1 MANKNIRSLSSRKEL
16 DDNLFENIADLSH
29 KNAPKSDFQE
39 LAKRFMIDDSVIAGT
54 ASFYDFTRESNRNKK
69 IHVCSGTA
77 CMVANTQNKLHQQLE
92 NHFDKDEIG
101 HAACVGRC
109 HTNNAF
115 MYNENTYSSS
125 NEKELESIIV
135 NKNYQENKYNI
146 SCNTTPILTSKI
158 ENIEA
163 FYQLAEV
170 YKNNPQQVI
179 HEIKISNLRG
189 RGGAGFP
196 FWFKLDA
203 VIKEPNAQKYIVCN
217 ADEGDPGAYS
227 DMYLMEHQAHKVLF
241 GMYMAGLTVGA
252 NTGVLYIRGEYPDSI
267 RIVGEAIE
275 FLKEKN
281 LIGDFKFKIIR
292 GQGSYVCG
300 EETALLS
307 SIEGLRPEVRVR
319 PPYPAQYGLF
329 GKPTVLSNVETFA
342 NIHWILE
349 NDGEAYAKLGTKQ
362 STGTKLVSLDSF
374 FNSPGMYEI
383 EMGTPLKTVFDQF
396 GNGLKSEIKAFQI
409 GGPLGG
415 IVPFDKIKDLTL
427 DFESLN
433 NNGFL
438 LGHAS
443 VVSIPKEFPMI
454 QFLEH
459 LMEFTADESCGK
471 CYPCRIGSFRG
482 MEMLQKAQHE
492 NYKIDRQLFDDLLE
506 TLEIGSLC
514 ALGGG
519 IPLPVKNALQYF
531 NEELKEYFKY
541 NLKKSLHKDTQ
552 RNTKIHKEK

>member
-1 MANKNIRSLSSRKEL
+1 MANKNIRSLSLRKEL

-29 KNAPKSDFQE
+29 KNAPASDFQE

-77 CMVANTQNKLHQQLE
+77 CMVANTQNKLHQHLE

-115 MYNENTYSSS
+115 MYNDNTYSAKDENELNSIIENKKYKENTY
-125 NEKELESIIV
+125 
-135 NKNYQENKYNI
+135 NI
-146 SCNTTPILTSKI
+146 ACNTTPILTSKI
-158 ENIEA
+158 ENVEA

-170 YKNNPQQVI
+170 FKNNPQQVI

-203 VIKEPNAQKYIVCN
+203 VIKEINTQKYIVCN

-267 RIVGEAIE
+267 RIIGEAIE
-275 FLKEKN
+275 FLKEKK

-349 NDGEAYAKLGTKQ
+349 NGGEAYEALGTEN

-374 FNSPGMYEI
+374 
-383 EMGTPLKTVFDQF
+383 
-396 GNGLKSEIKAFQI
+396 
-409 GGPLGG
+409 
-415 IVPFDKIKDLTL
+415 
-427 DFESLN
+427 
-433 NNGFL
+433 
-438 LGHAS
+438 
-443 VVSIPKEFPMI
+443 
-454 QFLEH
+454 
-459 LMEFTADESCGK
+459 
-471 CYPCRIGSFRG
+471 
-482 MEMLQKAQHE
+482 
-492 NYKIDRQLFDDLLE
+492 
-506 TLEIGSLC
+506 
-514 ALGGG
+514 
-519 IPLPVKNALQYF
+519 
-531 NEELKEYFKY
+531 
-541 NLKKSLHKDTQ
+541 
-552 RNTKIHKEK
+552 

>member
-1 MANKNIRSLSSRKEL
+1 MANKNIRSLSFRKEL

-29 KNAPKSDFQE
+29 KNATKPEFQE

-77 CMVANTQNKLHQQLE
+77 CMVANTQNKLHQHLE
-92 NHFDKDEIG
+92 NHFNKDEIG

-115 MYNENTYSSS
+115 MFNGNTYSAH
-125 NEKELESIIV
+125 NENELNSIIDS
-135 NKNYQENKYNI
+135 KKYQENIYNI
-146 SCNTTPILTSKI
+146 ACNTTPILTSKI
-158 ENIEA
+158 EDLAA
-163 FYQLAEV
+163 FYQLAEIH
-170 YKNNPQQVI
+170 KNNPKQVI
-179 HEIKISNLRG
+179 QEIKTSNLRG

-203 VIKEPNAQKYIVCN
+203 VIKETNIQKYIVCN

-267 RIVGEAIE
+267 RIIGEAIE
-275 FLKEKN
+275 FLKEKS

-319 PPYPAQYGLF
+319 PPYPAQYGLY

-349 NDGEAYAKLGTKQ
+349 NGGEAYEALGTEN

-374 FNSPGMYEI
+374 FNTPGMYEI
-383 EMGTPLKTVFDQF
+383 EMGTPLKTVFDDF

-433 NNGFL
+433 SNGFL

-443 VVSIPKEFPMI
+443 VVSIPKDFPMI

-482 MEMLQKAQHE
+482 MEMLQKAQQE

-531 NEELKEYFKY
+531 EAELKQYFTT
-541 NLKKSLHKDTQ
+541 N
-552 RNTKIHKEK
+552 

>member
-1 MANKNIRSLSSRKEL
+1 MANKNIRTLSSRKEL

-29 KNAPKSDFQE
+29 KNASKEEFQD
-39 LAKRFMIDDSVIAGT
+39 LAKRFLVDDSVIAGT

-69 IHVCSGTA
+69 VHVCSGTA
-77 CMVANTQNKLHQQLE
+77 CMVAKNQNNLIHNLE
-92 NHFDKDEIG
+92 NHFEEKDIG

-115 MYNENTYSSS
+115 MFDNKTYSAS
-125 NEKELESIIV
+125 NEKEVTRIITD
-135 NKNYQENKYNI
+135 KKHQENKYNI
-146 SCNTTPILTSKI
+146 GCNTTPILTSKI
-158 ENIEA
+158 EDIA
-163 FYQLAEV
+163 KFYSLAEQH
-170 YKNNPQQVI
+170 KENPQHIIQ
-179 HEIKISNLRG
+179 ELKTSNLRG

-203 VIKEPNAQKYIVCN
+203 VIKENNKQKYIVCN

-267 RIVGEAIE
+267 KIVGEAIE
-275 FLKEKN
+275 ELKEKN
-281 LIGDFKFKIIR
+281 LIDDFKFKIIS

-300 EETALLS
+300 EETALLN

-342 NIHWILE
+342 NIHWVLE
-349 NDGEAYAKLGTKQ
+349 NGGAAYANLGTKQ

-374 FNSPGMYEI
+374 FNAPGMYEI
-383 EMGTPLKTVFDQF
+383 EMGTPLQTIFNEF
-396 GNGLKSEIKAFQI
+396 GKGFKSEIKALQI

-415 IVPFDKIKDLTL
+415 IVPIPKITDLTL

-433 NNGFL
+433 SNGFL

-443 VVSIPKEFPMI
+443 FVSIPSDYPMI
-454 QFLEH
+454 KFLEH

-471 CYPCRIGSFRG
+471 CYPCRIGSHRG
-482 MEMLQKAQHE
+482 MEMLQKAQSE

-531 NEELKEYFKY
+531 DEELKYYFTS
-541 NLKKSLHKDTQ
+541 N
-552 RNTKIHKEK
+552 

>member
-1 MANKNIRSLSSRKEL
+1 MANKNIRSLSTRKEL

-77 CMVANTQNKLHQQLE
+77 CMVANTQNKLHQQIG

-115 MYNENTYSSS
+115 MYNDNTYSVQD
-125 NEKELESIIV
+125 EKELNSIIK

-158 ENIEA
+158 EDITA
-163 FYQLAEV
+163 FYKLAEV

-179 HEIKISNLRG
+179 QEIKKSNLRG

-203 VIKEPNAQKYIVCN
+203 VIKETNAQKYIVCN

-227 DMYLMEHQAHKVLF
+227 DMYLMEHQVHKVLF

-267 RIVGEAIE
+267 RIVGEAISA
-275 FLKEKN
+275 LKEKN

-319 PPYPAQYGLF
+319 PPYPAQYGLY

-349 NDGEAYAKLGTKQ
+349 NGGEAYAALGTEN

-374 FNSPGMYEI
+374 FNTPGMYEI
-383 EMGTPLKTVFDQF
+383 EMGTPLKTVFEEF

-443 VVSIPKEFPMI
+443 IVSIPKDFPMI

-531 NEELKEYFKY
+531 ETELKQYFTT
-541 NLKKSLHKDTQ
+541 N
-552 RNTKIHKEK
+552 

>member
-1 MANKNIRSLSSRKEL
+1 MANKNIRTLSSRKEL
-16 DDNLFENIADLSH
+16 DDNLFENIATASQKEDSKEKL
-29 KNAPKSDFQE
+29 QE
-39 LAKRFMIDDSVIAGT
+39 LSKRFMIDDSVVLGT
-54 ASFYDFTRESNRNKK
+54 STFYDFTREENKNKK
-69 IHVCSGTA
+69 VHVCSGTA
-77 CMVANTQNKLHQQLE
+77 CMVANSQNNLNKNLE
-92 NHFDKDEIG
+92 NHFTSDEIG

-115 MYNENTYSSS
+115 MYDDKTYNASTIDEVENIIR
-125 NEKELESIIV
+125 NKE
-135 NKNYQENKYNI
+135 YQENDYKVAA
-146 SCNTTPILTSKI
+146 NTTPILTSKI
-158 ENIEA
+158 DDVTA
-163 FYQLAEV
+163 FYQLAEKH
-170 YKNNPQQVI
+170 KNDSQNVIQQL
-179 HEIKISNLRG
+179 KASNLRG

-203 VIKEPNAQKYIVCN
+203 VIKETNEQKYIVCN

-227 DMYLMEHQAHKVLF
+227 DMYLMEHQPHKVLF

-267 RIVGEAIE
+267 RIVNDAIE
-275 FLKEKN
+275 EIKEKN
-281 LIGDFKFKIIR
+281 LISDFRFKIIR

-319 PPYPAQYGLF
+319 PPYPAQYGLY

-349 NDGEAYAKLGTKQ
+349 NGGDKYAALGKGA

-374 FNSPGMYEI
+374 FNTPGMFEI
-383 EMGTPLKTVFDQF
+383 EMGTPLQTIFDDF
-396 GNGLKSEIKAFQI
+396 GGGFKSEVKGLQI

-415 IVPFDKIKDLTL
+415 IVPMHKISELTL
-427 DFESLN
+427 DFESLG

-443 VVSIPKEFPMI
+443 FVSIPVEFPMVK
-454 QFLEH
+454 FLEH

-471 CYPCRIGSFRG
+471 CYPCRIGSHRG
-482 MEMLQKAQHE
+482 MEMLQKAQTSD
-492 NYKIDRQLFDDLLE
+492 YKIDKVLFDDLLE

-531 NEELKEYFKY
+531 QDELNQYFT
-541 NLKKSLHKDTQ
+541 NS
-552 RNTKIHKEK
+552 

>member
-1 MANKNIRSLSSRKEL
+1 MANKNIRTLSSRKEL
-16 DDNLFENIADLSH
+16 EDNLFENIATASQKENSKEEL
-29 KNAPKSDFQE
+29 QE
-39 LAKRFMIDDSVIAGT
+39 LSKRFMIDDSVVLGT
-54 ASFYDFTRESNRNKK
+54 STFYDFTREENKNKK
-69 IHVCSGTA
+69 VHVCSGTA
-77 CMVANTQNKLHQQLE
+77 CMVARSQSNLNQNLE
-92 NHFDKDEIG
+92 NHFNKNEIG

-115 MYNENTYSSS
+115 MFDDKTYNAST
-125 NEKELESIIV
+125 KEDIDNIIL
-135 NKNYQENKYNI
+135 KKGYQENNYNVAA
-146 SCNTTPILTSKI
+146 NTTPILISKI
-158 ENIEA
+158 ENVST
-163 FYQLAEV
+163 FYQLTE
-170 YKNNPQQVI
+170 KHKDNPQNTIQQL
-179 HEIKISNLRG
+179 KTSNLRG

-203 VIKEPNAQKYIVCN
+203 VIKENNKQKYIVCN

-241 GMYMAGLTVGA
+241 GMYIAGLTVGA
-252 NTGVLYIRGEYPDSI
+252 DTGVLYIRGEYPDSI
-267 RIVGEAIE
+267 RIVNEAIE
-275 FLKEKN
+275 EIKSKN

-319 PPYPAQYGLF
+319 PPYPAQYGLY

-342 NIHWILE
+342 NLHWILE
-349 NDGEAYAKLGTKQ
+349 NGGEAYAALGKGP

-383 EMGTPLKTVFDQF
+383 EMGTPLQTIFDEF
-396 GNGLKSEIKAFQI
+396 GGGFKSEIKGLQI

-415 IVPFDKIKDLTL
+415 IVPMHKIPELTL

-433 NNGFL
+433 TNGFL

-443 VVSIPKEFPMI
+443 FVSIPVDFPMI
-454 QFLEH
+454 KFLEH

-471 CYPCRIGSFRG
+471 CYPCRIGSHRG
-482 MEMLQKAQHE
+482 MEMLQKAQTSD
-492 NYKIDRQLFDDLLE
+492 YKINRELFDDLLE

-531 NEELKEYFKY
+531 QTELNEYFT
-541 NLKKSLHKDTQ
+541 ND
-552 RNTKIHKEK
+552 

>member
-16 DDNLFENIADLSH
+16 DDNLFENIADLSLNH
-29 KNAPKSDFQE
+29 STKEDFQN
-39 LAKRFMIDDSVIAGT
+39 LAKRFMIDDSVVFGT
-54 ASFYDFTRESNRNKK
+54 ASFYDFTREENRHKK

-77 CMVANTQNKLHQQLE
+77 CMVANSQTNLHENLG
-92 NHFDKDEIG
+92 NHFEEKEIG

-109 HTNNAF
+109 HTNSAF
-115 MYNENTYSSS
+115 MYNHKTYSASS
-125 NEKELESIIV
+125 KKELTTIISD
-135 NKNYQENKYNI
+135 KKYQENDYQI
-146 SCNTTPILTSKI
+146 GCNSTPILTSKI
-158 ENIEA
+158 EDITA
-163 FYQLAEV
+163 FYSLAEKH
-170 YKNNPQQVI
+170 KNNPQYVI
-179 HEIKISNLRG
+179 KELKTSNLRG

-203 VIKEPNAQKYIVCN
+203 VIKEPFDSAQDDTQKYVVCN

-267 RIVGEAIE
+267 RIVGEAIST
-275 FLKEKN
+275 LKEKN
-281 LIGDFKFKIIR
+281 LIGNFRFKIIR

-300 EETALLS
+300 EETALLN

-349 NDGEAYAKLGTKQ
+349 NGGEAYAKLGTKQ

-374 FNSPGMYEI
+374 FNTPGMYEI
-383 EMGTPLKTVFDQF
+383 EMGTPLQTIFEDF
-396 GNGLKSEIKAFQI
+396 GNGFKSEIKALQI

-415 IVPFDKIKDLTL
+415 IVPMHKIEDLTL

-433 NNGFL
+433 SNGFL

-443 VVSIPKEFPMI
+443 FVSIPLNFPMI

-471 CYPCRIGSFRG
+471 CYPCRIGSHRG
-482 MEMLQKAQHE
+482 MEMLQKAQ
-492 NYKIDRQLFDDLLE
+492 NSTYKIDRQLFDDLLE

-531 NEELKEYFKY
+531 NDELKHYFTT
-541 NLKKSLHKDTQ
+541 N
-552 RNTKIHKEK
+552 

>member
-1 MANKNIRSLSSRKEL
+1 MANKNIRTLSSRKEL
-16 DDNLFENIADLSH
+16 KENLFENIATASQKENSKEELQ
-29 KNAPKSDFQE
+29 N
-39 LAKRFMIDDSVIAGT
+39 LAKNFMIDDSVVLGT
-54 ASFYDFTRESNRNKK
+54 STFYDFTREENKNKK
-69 IHVCSGTA
+69 VHVCSGTA
-77 CMVANTQNKLHQQLE
+77 CMVARSQSSLNKNLE
-92 NHFDKDEIG
+92 THFNSGEIG

-115 MYNENTYSSS
+115 MYDDKTYNASS
-125 NEKELESIIV
+125 KESIDSIIL
-135 NKNYQENKYNI
+135 NKNYQENEYKVAA
-146 SCNTTPILTSKI
+146 NTTPILTSKI
-158 ENIEA
+158 DNITS
-163 FYQLAEV
+163 FYQLAE
-170 YKNNPQQVI
+170 KHKDNPQNVI
-179 HEIKISNLRG
+179 QQIKTSNLRG

-203 VIKEPNAQKYIVCN
+203 VIKENNKQKYIVCN

-227 DMYLMEHQAHKVLF
+227 DMYLMEHQPHKVLF
-241 GMYMAGLTVGA
+241 GMYIAGLTVGA
-252 NTGVLYIRGEYPDSI
+252 DTGVLYIRGEYPDSI
-267 RIVGEAIE
+267 RIVNDAIE
-275 FLKEKN
+275 EIKSKN
-281 LIGDFKFKIIR
+281 LIQNFKFKIIR

-319 PPYPAQYGLF
+319 PPYPAQYGLY

-349 NDGEAYAKLGTKQ
+349 NGGEAYAALGKGQ

-374 FNSPGMYEI
+374 FNTPGMYEI
-383 EMGTPLKTVFDQF
+383 EMGTPLQTIFDEF
-396 GNGLKSEIKAFQI
+396 GNGFKSTIKALQI

-415 IVPFDKIKDLTL
+415 IVPMHKIKELTL

-433 NNGFL
+433 TNGFL

-443 VVSIPKEFPMI
+443 FVSIPIDFPMVK
-454 QFLEH
+454 FLEH

-471 CYPCRIGSFRG
+471 CYPCRIGSHRG
-482 MEMLQKAQHE
+482 MEMLQKAQTSD
-492 NYKIDRQLFDDLLE
+492 YKINRELFDDLLE

-531 NEELKEYFKY
+531 QDELKRYFT
-541 NLKKSLHKDTQ
+541 N
-552 RNTKIHKEK
+552 N

>member
-1 MANKNIRSLSSRKEL
+1 MANKNIRTLSSRKEL
-16 DDNLFENIADLSH
+16 NDNLFENIADLSH
-29 KNAPKSDFQE
+29 KKAAKEDFQE
-39 LAKRFMIDDSVIAGT
+39 LAKRFLIDDSVVAGT
-54 ASFYDFTRESNRNKK
+54 ASFYDFTREENRNKK

-77 CMVANTQNKLHQQLE
+77 CMTAKTQSNLHK
-92 NHFDKDEIG
+92 NIGKHFSEEEIG

-115 MYNENTYSSS
+115 MFNGKTFSSS
-125 NEKELESIIV
+125 TEGELNTIISEK
-135 NKNYQENKYNI
+135 KHQENKYNI
-146 SCNTTPILTSKI
+146 GCNTTPILTSKI
-158 ENIEA
+158 ENISE
-163 FYQLAEV
+163 FYNLAV
-170 YKNNPQQVI
+170 KFKNNPQQVI
-179 HEIKISNLRG
+179 KEIKTSNLRG

-203 VIKEPNAQKYIVCN
+203 VIKEDNKQKYIVCN

-267 RIVGEAIE
+267 KLVSEAISE
-275 FLKEKN
+275 LKEKD
-281 LIGDFKFKIIR
+281 LIGDFRFKIIR

-300 EETALLS
+300 EETALLN

-349 NDGEAYAKLGTKQ
+349 NGGNAYANLGTKQ

-374 FNSPGMYEI
+374 FNKPGMYEI
-383 EMGTPLKTVFDQF
+383 EMGTDLHTIFYEY
-396 GNGLKSEIKAFQI
+396 GNGFKEDIKAFQI

-415 IVPFDKIKDLTL
+415 IIPMHKIGELTL

-433 NNGFL
+433 TNGFL
-438 LGHAS
+438 LGHVS
-443 VVSIPKEFPMI
+443 VVSIPKDFPI
-454 QFLEH
+454 IKFLEH
-459 LMEFTADESCGK
+459 LMEFTSDESCGK

-482 MEMLQKAQHE
+482 MEMLQKAQNE

-519 IPLPVKNALQYF
+519 VPLPVKNALQYF
-531 NEELKEYFKY
+531 NDELKHYFTS
-541 NLKKSLHKDTQ
+541 N
-552 RNTKIHKEK
+552 

>member
-1 MANKNIRSLSSRKEL
+1 MANKNIRTLSSRKEL
-16 DDNLFENIADLSH
+16 DDNLFENMATASQENNSKEAL
-29 KNAPKSDFQE
+29 QE
-39 LAKRFMIDDSVIAGT
+39 LSKRFMIDDSVVLG
-54 ASFYDFTRESNRNKK
+54 ASTFYDFTREENKNKK
-69 IHVCSGTA
+69 VHVCSGTA
-77 CMVANTQNKLHQQLE
+77 CMVANTQHNLHE
-92 NHFDKDEIG
+92 NLGSLFKEDEIG

-115 MYNENTYSSS
+115 MYDDKTY
-125 NEKELESIIV
+125 NAATKEEVELIV
-135 NKNYQENKYNI
+135 IGKEYQENDYKVAA
-146 SCNTTPILTSKI
+146 NTTPILTSKVNDVT
-158 ENIEA
+158 E
-163 FYQLAEV
+163 FYAVAE
-170 YKNNPQQVI
+170 KHKSNPQNTIQQL
-179 HEIKISNLRG
+179 KMSNLRG

-203 VIKEPNAQKYIVCN
+203 VIKETNEQKYVVCN

-252 NTGVLYIRGEYPDSI
+252 DTGVLYIRGEYPDSI
-267 RIVGEAIE
+267 RIVADAIQE
-275 FLKEKN
+275 LKDKD
-281 LIGDFKFKIIR
+281 LIGTFKFKIIR

-319 PPYPAQYGLF
+319 PPYPAQYGLY

-342 NIHWILE
+342 NVHWILE
-349 NDGEAYAKLGTKQ
+349 NGGDQYAAIGTKQ

-374 FNSPGMYEI
+374 FNTPGMYEI
-383 EMGTPLKTVFDQF
+383 EMGTPLQTLFDDF
-396 GNGLKSEIKAFQI
+396 GGGFKSEVKGLQI

-415 IVPFDKIKDLTL
+415 IVPMHKIPELTL
-427 DFESLN
+427 DFESLGSN
-433 NNGFL
+433 NFL

-443 VVSIPKEFPMI
+443 FVSIPVEYPMVK
-454 QFLEH
+454 FLEH
-459 LMEFTADESCGK
+459 LLEFTADESCGK
-471 CYPCRIGSFRG
+471 CYPCRIGSHRG
-482 MEMLQKAQHE
+482 MEMLQKAQSE

-519 IPLPVKNALQYF
+519 VPLPLKNALQYF
-531 NEELKEYFKY
+531 QDELKEYFT
-541 NLKKSLHKDTQ
+541 N
-552 RNTKIHKEK
+552 N

>member
-29 KNAPKSDFQE
+29 KNASKEEFQH
-39 LAKRFMIDDSVIAGT
+39 LAKKFLIDDSVVVGT
-54 ASFYDFTRESNRNKK
+54 SSFYDFTRENNRNKK
-69 IHVCSGTA
+69 IHICSGTA
-77 CMVANTQNKLHQQLE
+77 CMVANTQGKLQKNIE
-92 NHFDKDEIG
+92 NHFSKDEIG
-101 HAACVGRC
+101 HAACVGHC
-109 HTNNAF
+109 HSNNAF
-115 MYNENTYSSS
+115 MFDDKTYSALS
-125 NEKELESIIV
+125 NKELESIIS
-135 NKNYQENKYNI
+135 KNVSSSAVENYYNI
-146 SCNTTPILTSKI
+146 DCNTTPILTSKI
-158 ENIEA
+158 KNITA
-163 FYQLAEV
+163 FYALAE
-170 YKNNPQQVI
+170 KFKTNPQHVI
-179 HEIKISNLRG
+179 QEIKTSNLRG

-203 VIKEPNAQKYIVCN
+203 VIKEPFDSISTTLNNHAQDDTQKYIVCN

-227 DMYLMEHQAHKVLF
+227 DMYLMEHQPHKVLF
-241 GMYMAGLTVGA
+241 GMYLSGLTVGA
-252 NTGVLYIRGEYPDSI
+252 NTGVLYIRGEYPNSI
-267 RIVGEAIE
+267 KVITEAIKE
-275 FLKEKN
+275 LKEKN
-281 LIGDFKFKIIR
+281 LIGNFRFKIIR

-300 EETALLS
+300 EETALLN

-349 NDGEAYAKLGTKQ
+349 NGGDKYAALGTKQ

-374 FNSPGMYEI
+374 FNKPGIYEI
-383 EMGTPLKTVFDQF
+383 EMGTDLHTVFYEY
-396 GNGLKSEIKAFQI
+396 GNGFKQEIKALQI

-415 IVPFDKIKDLTL
+415 IVPMHKIGELTL

-433 NNGFL
+433 QNGFL

-459 LMEFTADESCGK
+459 LLAFTADESCGK
-471 CYPCRIGSFRG
+471 CYPCRIGSYRG
-482 MEMLQKAQHE
+482 MELLQKAQNE
-492 NYKIDRQLFDDLLE
+492 DYKIDTQLFNDLLE

-519 IPLPVKNALQYF
+519 VPLPIKNALQYF
-531 NEELKEYFKY
+531 EEELKKYF
-541 NLKKSLHKDTQ
+541 S
-552 RNTKIHKEK
+552 

>member
-1 MANKNIRSLSSRKEL
+1 MANKNIRTLSSRKEL
-16 DDNLFENIADLSH
+16 EDNLFENIATASQKENSKEELQQLS
-29 KNAPKSDFQE
+29 
-39 LAKRFMIDDSVIAGT
+39 KRFMVDDSVVLGT
-54 ASFYDFTRESNRNKK
+54 STFYDFTREENKNKK
-69 IHVCSGTA
+69 VHVCSGTA
-77 CMVANTQNKLHQQLE
+77 CMVARSQNNLNENLE
-92 NHFDKDEIG
+92 NHFSKDEIG

-109 HTNNAF
+109 HSNNAF
-115 MYNENTYSSS
+115 MFNDKTYNAST
-125 NEKELESIIV
+125 KEELNSIIT
-135 NKNYQENKYNI
+135 NKEYQENNYKVGA
-146 SCNTTPILTSKI
+146 NTTPILTSKI
-158 ENIEA
+158 ENINS
-163 FYQLAEV
+163 FYELANTHKDDPQNVIQQL
-170 YKNNPQQVI
+170 KT
-179 HEIKISNLRG
+179 SNLRG

-203 VIKEPNAQKYIVCN
+203 VIKENNNQKYIVCN

-241 GMYMAGLTVGA
+241 GMYMSGLTVGA

-267 RIVGEAIE
+267 KIVNEAIE
-275 FLKEKN
+275 ELKEKK
-281 LIGDFKFKIIR
+281 IITDFKFKIIR

-319 PPYPAQYGLF
+319 PPYPAQYGLY

-342 NIHWILE
+342 NIHWILK
-349 NDGEAYAKLGTKQ
+349 NGGDAYKTLGKGQ

-374 FNSPGMYEI
+374 FKSPGMYEI
-383 EMGTPLKTVFDQF
+383 EMGTPLQTVFDEF
-396 GNGLKSEIKAFQI
+396 GGGFKSEVKGLQI

-415 IVPFDKIKDLTL
+415 IVPMHKIKDLTL

-433 NNGFL
+433 TNGFL

-443 VVSIPKEFPMI
+443 FVSIPTDFPMVK
-454 QFLEH
+454 FLEH

-471 CYPCRIGSFRG
+471 CYPCRIGSHRG
-482 MEMLQKAQHE
+482 MEMLQKAQTS
-492 NYKIDRQLFDDLLE
+492 NYKIDKQLFDDLLE

-531 NEELKEYFKY
+531 QDELNQYFT
-541 NLKKSLHKDTQ
+541 N
-552 RNTKIHKEK
+552 N

>member
-1 MANKNIRSLSSRKEL
+1 MANKNIRTLSSRKEL
-16 DDNLFENIADLSH
+16 DDNLFENIALASQKEDSKEKL
-29 KNAPKSDFQE
+29 QE
-39 LAKRFMIDDSVIAGT
+39 LSKRFMLDDSVVLGT
-54 ASFYDFTRESNRNKK
+54 STFYDFTREENKNKK
-69 IHVCSGTA
+69 VHVCTGTA
-77 CMVANTQNKLHQQLE
+77 CMVARSQNNLHKNLE
-92 NHFDKDEIG
+92 AHFNSDEIG
-101 HAACVGRC
+101 HAACIGRC

-115 MYNENTYSSS
+115 MYDYKTYNASTKEEVEN
-125 NEKELESIIV
+125 IIKSKDYQI
-135 NKNYQENKYNI
+135 NNYKVA
-146 SCNTTPILTSKI
+146 SNTTPILTSKI
-158 ENIEA
+158 DAISA
-163 FYQLAEV
+163 FYQLAEQH
-170 YKNNPQQVI
+170 KDNPQNTIQQ
-179 HEIKISNLRG
+179 IKTSNLRG

-203 VIKEPNAQKYIVCN
+203 VLKENNKQKYIVCN

-241 GMYMAGLTVGA
+241 GMYIAGLTVGA
-252 NTGVLYIRGEYPDSI
+252 DTGVLYIRGEYPDSI
-267 RIVGEAIE
+267 KIVGEAIE
-275 FLKEKN
+275 ELKEKD
-281 LIGDFKFKIIR
+281 LIQNFKFKIIR

-319 PPYPAQYGLF
+319 PPYPAQYGLY

-349 NDGEAYAKLGTKQ
+349 NSGDAYAALGTKQ

-374 FNSPGMYEI
+374 FNTPGMYEI
-383 EMGTPLKTVFDQF
+383 EMGTPLQTIFDDF
-396 GNGLKSEIKAFQI
+396 GGGFKSDIKGLQI

-415 IVPFDKIKDLTL
+415 IVPMHKISTLTL

-433 NNGFL
+433 TNGFL

-443 VVSIPKEFPMI
+443 FVSIPADFPMVK
-454 QFLEH
+454 FLEH

-471 CYPCRIGSFRG
+471 CYPCRIGSHRG
-482 MEMLQKAQHE
+482 MEMLQKAQ
-492 NYKIDRQLFDDLLE
+492 NSDYKIDRQLFDDLLE

-519 IPLPVKNALQYF
+519 IPLPVKNALHYF
-531 NEELKEYFKY
+531 KDELKGYFT
-541 NLKKSLHKDTQ
+541 ND
-552 RNTKIHKEK
+552 